1 MKIPLM
7 TLSLLAAL
15 ALSAS
20 AMSPAAE
27 AFLRKV
33 GIDPGSEQAGI
44 ADKDGAIATTY
55 RGDSV
60 VHSLESLVA
69 TNKKNGVVHFV
80 ATRAFIRSLK
90 TDYARTVVPTSNFD
104 QLYLT
109 LEERSLVARKL
120 ADDIAGD

>member
-60 VHSLESLVA
+60 EHSLESLVSQ
-69 TNKKNGVVHFV
+69 NKRNGVINFV
-80 ATRAFIRSLK
+80 TTRAFIRKLK
-90 TDYARTVVPTSNFD
+90 ADYAGTEVPQSNYD
-104 QLYLT
+104 ALYLT
-109 LEERSLVARKL
+109 KAERELVGRKI
-120 ADDIAGD
+120 ADGIAD